1 MENFGEGWNKGEEEG
16 RRERGEERIVAERKG
31 VIAKCIE
38 RVHCIY
44 DYRKVH

>member
-1 MENFGEGWNKGEEEG
+1 VEEELRRKG
-16 RRERGEERIVAERKG
+16 RRERGEEEDVAEGKG